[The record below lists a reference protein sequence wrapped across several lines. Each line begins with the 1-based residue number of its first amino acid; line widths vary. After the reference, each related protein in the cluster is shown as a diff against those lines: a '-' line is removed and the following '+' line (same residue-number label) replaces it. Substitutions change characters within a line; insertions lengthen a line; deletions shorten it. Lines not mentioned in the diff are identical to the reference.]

1 MSLAADC
8 MCTAAAAAAA
18 AAAATATGNQ
28 VSAGAF
34 AVALLGDLLD
44 VAAHVVV
51 VVGLLHTHFQVRLRL
66 KCFMVGF
73 PGRKC
78 GRHHAWGVP

>member
-1 MSLAADC
+1 
-8 MCTAAAAAAA
+8 
-18 AAAATATGNQ
+18 

-51 VVGLLHTHFQVRLRL
+51 VVGLLHTHFQVRHSA
-66 KCFMVGF
+66 V
-73 PGRKC
+73 
-78 GRHHAWGVP
+78 

>member
-1 MSLAADC
+1 
-8 MCTAAAAAAA
+8 
-18 AAAATATGNQ
+18 

-51 VVGLLHTHFQVRLRL
+51 VVGLLHTHFQVRPLAVSLPVFGFRL
-66 KCFMVGF
+66 VCSCRTNGM
-73 PGRKC
+73 RL
-78 GRHHAWGVP
+78 A